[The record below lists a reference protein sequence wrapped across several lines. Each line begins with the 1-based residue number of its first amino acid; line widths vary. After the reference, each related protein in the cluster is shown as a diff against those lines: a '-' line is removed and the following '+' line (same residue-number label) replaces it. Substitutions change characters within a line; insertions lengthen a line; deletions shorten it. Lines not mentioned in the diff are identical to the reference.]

1 MATILIISLLADLNI
16 CLFHGLKEIYDDF
29 NDSLEEILG
38 YFSLLADLEVVC
50 LLYVLQGS

>member
-29 NDSLEEILG
+29 TDSLEEILG